1 MGERGIHYAL
11 EMYRNFLDSNELK
24 AIEDI
29 LRRRKDIGPE
39 ITNPLIPD
47 DANSKLLMGYSPRGK
62 NAVPAFQD
70 ARKNLINFINK
81 YKETPQQIA
90 QNTPAVKPTV
100 STPTVQTVT
109 KAFTEN
115 PELSKKLPPDDLE
128 ILKNYS
134 NEKKPQTP
142 STQVKTETV
151 VKPTNTK
158 SSAQNFLQ
166 DKVSEIKD
174 KVKTVTAKD
183 PVKQQIKADAKTGA
197 KAMKRV
203 GDQVPKAAKPVK
215 IKPTIRGI
223 AGRSVPVVATTVGT
237 VSDVMEGH
245 NPLIATGRNIAGAVT
260 GAMTSAG
267 AALLATEPTV
277 EGGMLTN
284 MAAYAQGNEMGRNAF
299 DNILQRFGVDTN
311 PVKSEKP
318 QEASNLTELSDGSIR
333 TGGGDVYSADGQRY
347 TTSGGVTYD
356 LPTGQAVNPATNTIS
371 EGGYS
376 INPATGKRTDT
387 EVRRNGKGII
397 QKGRNFDTM
406 AEHIFGSMAT
416 RAQNAGV
423 SEAILGDI
431 NRMNPAAKFSSVHLH
446 STDTNP
452 FTNLEGSFDSFAN
465 PDIAYTTG
473 AIQPRKT
480 EVNFSDPMQ
489 TQFKYR
495 DDIPSVVTEPGPKKP
510 VEYTNYMAS
519 GDPAL
524 SSIDALRMNEKQK
537 GLIYA
542 SGQYYAEGADGKAV
556 KVDRDLAKKVKR
568 GAEGADALLA
578 NFLGRGGLA
587 AAASSP
593 VEAKTNYTVNDYDSQ
608 GNLLNERNLLTFKDG
623 STRYLSDIPEDEDL
637 SATY

>member
-1 MGERGIHYAL
+1 MPFENILDKLMGQQPGTSKSVRQLNKTHMTPKAKATALKNFKAPSGTGLGLTVSQLIPKGVYDRIAQETVRGAAVVLGGDTSLMDARISGRPLVKSVGSVDFNVATNEGMKAYKKAL
-11 EMYRNFLDSNELK
+11 EQSKKTEERSTSEPPREKVEEIVPDRY
-24 AIEDI
+24 
-29 LRRRKDIGPE
+29 KDIE
-39 ITNPLIPD
+39 TRTNGNGI
-47 DANSKLLMGYSPRGK
+47 
-62 NAVPAFQD
+62 
-70 ARKNLINFINK
+70 
-81 YKETPQQIA
+81 
-90 QNTPAVKPTV
+90 
-100 STPTVQTVT
+100 VQ
-109 KAFTEN
+109 
-115 PELSKKLPPDDLE
+115 S
-128 ILKNYS
+128 
-134 NEKKPQTP
+134 
-142 STQVKTETV
+142 
-151 VKPTNTK
+151 
-158 SSAQNFLQ
+158 
-166 DKVSEIKD
+166 
-174 KVKTVTAKD
+174 
-183 PVKQQIKADAKTGA
+183 
-197 KAMKRV
+197 
-203 GDQVPKAAKPVK
+203 
-215 IKPTIRGI
+215 
-223 AGRSVPVVATTVGT
+223 
-237 VSDVMEGH
+237 
-245 NPLIATGRNIAGAVT
+245 
-260 GAMTSAG
+260 
-267 AALLATEPTV
+267 
-277 EGGMLTN
+277 
-284 MAAYAQGNEMGRNAF
+284 
-299 DNILQRFGVDTN
+299 
-311 PVKSEKP
+311 
-318 QEASNLTELSDGSIR
+318 
-333 TGGGDVYSADGQRY
+333 
-347 TTSGGVTYD
+347 
-356 LPTGQAVNPATNTIS
+356 
-371 EGGYS
+371 
-376 INPATGKRTDT
+376 
-387 EVRRNGKGII
+387 
-397 QKGRNFDTM
+397 GRNFNTM
-406 AEHIFGSMAT
+406 AEDIFGSMAT

-452 FTNLEGSFDSFAN
+452 FTNLEGSFDSFVN

-593 VEAKTNYTVNDYDSQ
+593 VEVRTNYTMNDYDSQ